1 VAYFSKD
8 FVKFFKELENNN
20 NREWFTENKPR
31 YEKNIKEP
39 FFNLVGEL
47 LTRISFDDPL
57 TLSDP
62 KECIFRIYR
71 DIRFSKDKTP
81 YKTYCSALVSH
92 GGRKAL
98 NDPGF
103 YFELNHKGINVYTG
117 LYNVDKEGLAK
128 IRSKIAGNIKE
139 FNKVILNKRF
149 VEKFGNEILGTKSK
163 RLPPDLTE
171 AAIVQPLI
179 YNMQFY
185 SRAELNKSLIMSDEL
200 SDILFDYYNA
210 GVPLTQYLENALHNS

>member
-8 FVKFFKELENNN
+8 FIKFFKELENNN
-20 NREWFTENKPR
+20 NREWFTENKSR
-31 YEKNIKEP
+31 YEKSIKEP
-39 FFNLVGEL
+39 FYNLVGEL
-47 LTRISFDDPL
+47 LTRISFDDPAI
-57 TLSDP
+57 LSDP
-62 KECIFRIYR
+62 KDCVFRIYR

-103 YFELNHKGINVYTG
+103 YFELNHKGVNVYTG

-128 IRSKIAGNIKE
+128 IRNKIAGNIKE
-139 FNKVILNKRF
+139 FNKVIMNKKF
-149 VEKFGNEILGTKSK
+149 VDKFGKEIIGTKSK
-163 RLPPDLTE
+163 RLTPELTE
-171 AAIVQPLI
+171 AAISQPLI

-185 SRAELNKSLIMSDEL
+185 SHAKLSQSHIVSDDL
-200 SDILFDYYNA
+200 SDILVEYYNA
-210 GVPLTQYLENALHNS
+210 GVPLTQYLESALHK